1 MCIRDSIGIVNSFPE
16 SYRDLVALKFYE
28 SLKNANSDQ
37 WNNDIIKLLS
47 SVDHKLT
54 YPIFRE
60 LAKDPLL
67 SKTCIIELAK
77 MPIDQDRSLFV
88 SGLGS
93 AGKNFQKIC
102 IRALSEIGPSREL
115 NELLAL
121 FRMTDS
127 KLSLPL
133 ISKLLG
139 REANKEE
146 AIDWLKD
153 NYPKIADSII
163 SEQKNIN
170 IDWNQL
176 FSKVD
181 WSQGDEK
188 RGRIIFSQ
196 RACESCHLS
205 TNALGPD
212 LSGVAKRLSPN
223 DLFHSIANPNDNVP
237 PAYRATAFTM
247 KDGTKKVGRIAF
259 YSADGVIVR
268 TGPEKTIRL
277 DEKDIANQKDWTTSI
292 MPEGLLIGL
301 TEAQL
306 ADLYWYIKTL

>member
-1 MCIRDSIGIVNSFPE
+1 M
-16 SYRDLVALKFYE
+16 
-28 SLKNANSDQ
+28 
-37 WNNDIIKLLS
+37 
-47 SVDHKLT
+47 
-54 YPIFRE
+54 
-60 LAKDPLL
+60 
-67 SKTCIIELAK
+67 
-77 MPIDQDRSLFV
+77 
-88 SGLGS
+88 
-93 AGKNFQKIC
+93 
-102 IRALSEIGPSREL
+102 
-115 NELLAL
+115 
-121 FRMTDS
+121 
-127 KLSLPL
+127 
-133 ISKLLG
+133 
-139 REANKEE
+139 
-146 AIDWLKD
+146 KD

>member
-1 MCIRDSIGIVNSFPE
+1 MA
-16 SYRDLVALKFYE
+16 YL
-28 SLKNANSDQ
+28 
-37 WNNDIIKLLS
+37 
-47 SVDHKLT
+47 
-54 YPIFRE
+54 
-60 LAKDPLL
+60 
-67 SKTCIIELAK
+67 
-77 MPIDQDRSLFV
+77 LFV
-88 SGLGS
+88 SGIGS
-93 AGKNFQKIC
+93 ADKNFQRIC
-102 IRALSEIGPSREL
+102 VRALIKIGPSREL
-115 NELLAL
+115 NELIAI
-121 FRMTDS
+121 FRMSDS
-127 KLSLPL
+127 KLSLSL

-139 REANKEE
+139 REANNEE

-163 SEQKNIN
+163 VEQKDIN

-188 RGRIIFSQ
+188 KGRIIFSQ

-259 YSADGVIVR
+259 YSADGCCICN
-268 TGPEKTIRL
+268 
-277 DEKDIANQKDWTTSI
+277 DC
-292 MPEGLLIGL
+292 
-301 TEAQL
+301 
-306 ADLYWYIKTL
+306 